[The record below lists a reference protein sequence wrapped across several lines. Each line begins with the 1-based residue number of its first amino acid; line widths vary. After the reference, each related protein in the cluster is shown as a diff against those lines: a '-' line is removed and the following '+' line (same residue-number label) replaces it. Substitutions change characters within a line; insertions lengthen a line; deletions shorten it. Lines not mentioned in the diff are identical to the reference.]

1 MTLTRA
7 WFALLALSALS
18 TLLAISG
25 LSGGV
30 LAAGVLLLAFVKA
43 QVILWHYLELVH
55 APFWRRGFSM
65 VLAIYMLILLGL
77 AAAG

>member
-7 WFALLALSALS
+7 WLALLILSALS

-25 LSGGV
+25 LSGAV
-30 LAAGVLLLAFVKA
+30 LAAGVLGLAFVKA
-43 QVILWHYLELVH
+43 QVILGHYLELVH
-55 APFWRRGFSM
+55 APFWRRGFSW
-65 VLAIYMLILLGL
+65 VLALFMLGLFGL